1 VAIIETKDLTKT
13 FKTRRGDVEAV
24 RGVNLQVEQ
33 GGIFGFLGPN
43 GAGKTT
49 TMRML
54 ATLLTPTGGEA
65 LVCGY
70 DLLREPAKVRTNIGY
85 VSQIG
90 GAVPTDNARENLVLH
105 GRLYGM
111 SKADAEARSEELIKK
126 LDLDTFAARL
136 VQTYSGGQRRRL
148 DLALGMMHRP
158 ALLFMDE
165 PTTGLDPQSRARVWD
180 EVRRLHDEGT
190 TIFLTTHYLDE
201 ADALCDRLAIIDAGK
216 IATVGTPDALK
227 HQIAGD
233 IISLG
238 LETQGDTARREQVD
252 ALLSAQPYVREMHTT
267 DGVVQLYVERGEE
280 ALPQVMRLLDQSD
293 ATLRT
298 ITLSRPTLDDVF
310 LRLTGRSLRESDAM
324 VA

>member
-13 FKTRRGDVEAV
+13 FKTRRGTVEAV

-33 GGIFGFLGPN
+33 GEIFGFLGPN

-54 ATLLTPTGGEA
+54 ATLLTPTGGDA
-65 LVCGY
+65 QVCGY
-70 DLLREPAKVRTNIGY
+70 DLLKEPDKVRNKIGY

-90 GAVPTDNARENLVLH
+90 GAVPTDNTRENLVLH

-111 SKADAEARSEELIKK
+111 SKAGAETRTEELINK
-126 LDLDTFAARL
+126 LDLATFAGRL

-148 DLALGMMHRP
+148 DLALGMMHKP
-158 ALLFMDE
+158 ALLFLDE

-180 EVRRLHDEGT
+180 EVRLLHDEGT

-201 ADALCDRLAIIDAGK
+201 ADSLCDRLAIIDAGK

-227 HQIAGD
+227 NEIAGD
-233 IISLG
+233 IITLG
-238 LETQGDTARREQVD
+238 LETQGDTTKQERID
-252 ALLSAQPYVREMHTT
+252 ALLLAQPYVREMHAI
-267 DGVVQLYVERGEE
+267 DGGVQLYVERGE
-280 ALPQVMRLLDQSD
+280 AARPQVMRLLDQSG
-293 ATLRT
+293 ATLHT
-298 ITLSRPTLDDVF
+298 IKLSSPTLDDVF
-310 LRLTGRSLRESDAM
+310 LRLTGRSLRESDSM